1 LRLIEMKGLIGKK
14 IGMTQ
19 VEDSAGSIVAV
30 TVIEAGPCVVVQKKT
45 TDTDGY
51 DAVQL
56 GFIECKEKAHSKAGL
71 GHFKKAGVT
80 PRKYIQEFRSAGPDE
95 LNSGDSVTVE
105 IFKDTDLVDITG
117 VTKGRG
123 FQGAVKRHR
132 MAGGRHSHGGHS
144 KRRIGSIGQCSYP
157 ARVQKGKRMPGH
169 MGNTM
174 ITIQG
179 LSVVSVREEDNVLLV
194 RGAVPG
200 PNGSII
206 TICKSIKA
214 KTGRS

>member
-1 LRLIEMKGLIGKK
+1 MKGLIGKK

-80 PRKYIQEFRSAGPDE
+80 PRKYIQEFRRR
-95 LNSGDSVTVE
+95 
-105 IFKDTDLVDITG
+105 
-117 VTKGRG
+117 RG
-123 FQGAVKRHR
+123 EER
-132 MAGGRHSHGGHS
+132 GGRKRDTTRNSLSNSNSSRHSNNINNYNS
-144 KRRIGSIGQCSYP
+144 
-157 ARVQKGKRMPGH
+157 
-169 MGNTM
+169 
-174 ITIQG
+174 
-179 LSVVSVREEDNVLLV
+179 
-194 RGAVPG
+194 
-200 PNGSII
+200 
-206 TICKSIKA
+206 
-214 KTGRS
+214 